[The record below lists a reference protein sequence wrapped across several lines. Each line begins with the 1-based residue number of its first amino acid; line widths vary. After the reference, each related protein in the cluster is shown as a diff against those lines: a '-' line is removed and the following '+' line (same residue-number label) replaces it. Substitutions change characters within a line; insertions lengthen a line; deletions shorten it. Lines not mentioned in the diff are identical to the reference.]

1 MRGKLRLIPVLILA
15 AAGLLGVKVS
25 DLWLAV
31 EAQASLAQ
39 IAPAAG
45 GAEAPAAPAEAA
57 AAPSPERKP
66 PVPDPLLMSPAEI
79 EGLQKLAERRA
90 ALDRRAQEMAQ
101 QEVLLKA
108 ANQRLDEKLASLA
121 SLERD
126 LGGIVEKQDA
136 KDEQRIKSLVKIYET
151 MKPREAA
158 RIFEELDLAVVLEV
172 LERMKEAKAA
182 PILASMEPA
191 KAKTVTAA
199 LADRREHRTGAQQAA
214 AKR

>member
-1 MRGKLRLIPVLILA
+1 MRGRLRLIPVLILA
-15 AAGLLGVKVS
+15 AAGLLGLKVS

-31 EAQASLAQ
+31 EAHASLAR

-45 GAEAPAAPAEAA
+45 GVEPPIAPAEAA
-57 AAPSPERKP
+57 IPPERKA

-79 EGLQKLAERRA
+79 EALQKLADRRA

-121 SLERD
+121 SLEHD

-136 KDEQRIKSLVKIYET
+136 ADDQRIKSLVKIYET

-191 KAKTVTAA
+191 KAKTITAA
-199 LADRREHRTGAQQAA
+199 LADRRRQRAGTPQAA

>member
-1 MRGKLRLIPVLILA
+1 MVGKLRLVPVLILA
-15 AAGLLGVKVS
+15 AAGLLTLKVS

-31 EAQASLAQ
+31 EAHASLAQ

-45 GAEAPAAPAEAA
+45 IAEAPAAPAEA
-57 AAPSPERKP
+57 PPPERKA
-66 PVPDPLLMSPAEI
+66 PVPGPLLMSPAEI
-79 EGLQKLAERRA
+79 EALQKLAERRA

-108 ANQRLDEKLASLA
+108 ANQRLDENLASLA

-136 KDEQRIKSLVKIYET
+136 ADDQRIKSLVKIYEA

-158 RIFEELDLAVVLEV
+158 RIFEELDLAVVLDV

-199 LADRREHRTGAQQAA
+199 LADRRQQHAGAQQPA